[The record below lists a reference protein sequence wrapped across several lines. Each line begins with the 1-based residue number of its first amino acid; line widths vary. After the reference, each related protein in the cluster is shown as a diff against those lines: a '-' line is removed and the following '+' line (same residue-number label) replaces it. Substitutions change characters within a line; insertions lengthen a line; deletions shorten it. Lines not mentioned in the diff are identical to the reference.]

1 MFYSQKSS
9 LAMPNKGI
17 KDYRKRN
24 ISKYTLDRDIYAMKK
39 VLKMLQEGFFTW
51 IGELGSGKY

>member
-1 MFYSQKSS
+1 M
-9 LAMPNKGI
+9 LNKGYSSSSN
-17 KDYRKRN
+17 KEMKNHRKRN
-24 ISKYTLDRDIYAMKK
+24 VFKTTLDRDIYAMKK

>member
-1 MFYSQKSS
+1 MLNKGYSSS
-9 LAMPNKGI
+9 TNKGI
-17 KDYRKRN
+17 KNKKKRN
-24 ISKYTLDRDIYAMKK
+24 VFKNTLDRDIYAMKK

>member
-1 MFYSQKSS
+1 M
-9 LAMPNKGI
+9 LNKGYSSTSNNAI
-17 KDYRKRN
+17 KNHRKRN
-24 ISKYTLDRDIYAMKK
+24 VFKNTLDRDIYAMKK

>member
-1 MFYSQKSS
+1 MLNKAYSSS
-9 LAMPNKGI
+9 SNKEM
-17 KDYRKRN
+17 KNHRKRN
-24 ISKYTLDRDIYAMKK
+24 VFKNTLDRDIYAMKK

>member
-1 MFYSQKSS
+1 M
-9 LAMPNKGI
+9 LNKGYSSSSNKEI
-17 KDYRKRN
+17 ENHRKRN
-24 ISKYTLDRDIYAMKK
+24 VFKNTLDRDIYAMQK

>member
-1 MFYSQKSS
+1 M
-9 LAMPNKGI
+9 LNKGYSSSSNKEI
-17 KDYRKRN
+17 KNHRKRN
-24 ISKYTLDRDIYAMKK
+24 VFKNTLDRDIFAMKK

>member
-1 MFYSQKSS
+1 MLNKGYSSS
-9 LAMPNKGI
+9 PNKEM
-17 KDYRKRN
+17 KNHRKRN
-24 ISKYTLDRDIYAMKK
+24 VFKNTLDRDIYAMKK

>member
-1 MFYSQKSS
+1 M
-9 LAMPNKGI
+9 LNKGYSSDSNKEI
-17 KDYRKRN
+17 KNHRKRN
-24 ISKYTLDRDIYAMKK
+24 VFKNTLDRDLYAMKK

>member
-1 MFYSQKSS
+1 M
-9 LAMPNKGI
+9 LNKGYSSSSN
-17 KDYRKRN
+17 KEMKNHRKRN
-24 ISKYTLDRDIYAMKK
+24 IFKNTLDRDIYAMQK

>member
-1 MFYSQKSS
+1 
-9 LAMPNKGI
+9 MPNKGI
-17 KDYRKRN
+17 KDHRKRN
-24 ISKYTLDRDIYAMKK
+24 ILKTTLDRDIYAMKK

>member
-1 MFYSQKSS
+1 M
-9 LAMPNKGI
+9 LNKGI
-17 KDYRKRN
+17 KDHSKRN
-24 ISKYTLDRDIYAMKK
+24 VFKNTLDRDIYAMKK

>member
-1 MFYSQKSS
+1 MF
-9 LAMPNKGI
+9 NKGYLSTSNKEI
-17 KDYRKRN
+17 KNHRKRN
-24 ISKYTLDRDIYAMKK
+24 VFKNTLDRDIYAMKK

>member
-1 MFYSQKSS
+1 M
-9 LAMPNKGI
+9 LNKGYSSSNNKEI
-17 KDYRKRN
+17 KNNSKRN
-24 ISKYTLDRDIYAMKK
+24 VFKNTLDRDIYAMKK

>member
-1 MFYSQKSS
+1 M
-9 LAMPNKGI
+9 LNKGYSSSTNKEI
-17 KDYRKRN
+17 KNNSKRN
-24 ISKYTLDRDIYAMKK
+24 VFKNTLDRDIYAMKK

>member
-1 MFYSQKSS
+1 
-9 LAMPNKGI
+9 MPNKGI
-17 KDYRKRN
+17 KDHRKRS
-24 ISKYTLDRDIYAMKK
+24 ILKPTLDRDIYAMKM

>member
-1 MFYSQKSS
+1 M
-9 LAMPNKGI
+9 LNKGYSSSSN
-17 KDYRKRN
+17 KEMKNHRKRN
-24 ISKYTLDRDIYAMKK
+24 VFKNTLDRDIYAMKK

>member
-1 MFYSQKSS
+1 
-9 LAMPNKGI
+9 MPNKRYSSSTNKEI
-17 KDYRKRN
+17 KNNSKRN
-24 ISKYTLDRDIYAMKK
+24 VFKNTLDRDIYAMKK

>member
-1 MFYSQKSS
+1 
-9 LAMPNKGI
+9 MPNKRYSSSTNKEI
-17 KDYRKRN
+17 KNNSKRN
-24 ISKYTLDRDIYAMKK
+24 VFKTTLDRDIYAMKK